1 MVLFVEYFALDERIA
16 PWIIVAVQVPMTF
29 LLSKRIVTPKGAAEV
44 STNQKRDP
52 S

>member
-1 MVLFVEYFALDERIA
+1 LEYFAIDECIA
-16 PWIIVAVQVPMTF
+16 PWNIVVVQVPMTF

-44 STNQKRDP
+44 STCQKRDP